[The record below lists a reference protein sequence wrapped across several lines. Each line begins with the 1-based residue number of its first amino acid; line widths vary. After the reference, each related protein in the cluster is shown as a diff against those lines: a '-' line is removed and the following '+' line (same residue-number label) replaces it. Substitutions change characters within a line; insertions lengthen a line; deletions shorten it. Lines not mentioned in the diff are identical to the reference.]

1 MAGPE
6 WEWWSC
12 LICPE
17 GKSSKKEELRIK
29 NWEAKSDGEALAD
42 FRWNAG
48 GLGGFGID
56 WDPQGARLS
65 EEFAIVLAEDLDETL
80 EGETRGLAD
89 PGAKND
95 FVTEARG
102 RFVIDLVPQYD
113 PADFI
118 ARGNGSGRVPMRG
131 CDCLDPADVNG
142 VVDVIL
148 PINVG
153 RLNGNNHFERR
164 HGFAH
169 ATL

>member
-1 MAGPE
+1 M
-6 WEWWSC
+6 
-12 LICPE
+12 ICPE

-42 FRWNAG
+42 FQWNAG

-95 FVTEARG
+95 FVTKARR
-102 RFVIDLVPQYD
+102 RFVIDLVTEND
-113 PADFI
+113 PADII
-118 ARGNGSGRVPMRG
+118 ARRNGRSRVPMRRR
-131 CDCLDPADVNG
+131 DFLDPADVNG
-142 VVDVIL
+142 VVDVVL
-148 PINVG
+148 PVNVRRFHSERHFKG
-153 RLNGNNHFERR
+153 RWMR
-164 HGFAH
+164 HDASVK
-169 ATL
+169 